1 MKLIASIALVF
12 ACYLFSGLARAGET
26 VFNVLDQWDCGEG
39 LKCAIAIDPVE
50 RFVLITT
57 RGNVLVT
64 VVHRGKVIYQEPKP
78 KEADKP

>member
-1 MKLIASIALVF
+1 MNFRLALVLVLL
-12 ACYLFSGLARAGET
+12 CYLVSGAARAGET

-64 VVHRGKVIYQEPKP
+64 VVHRGRVIYQEPKP